1 MIVMKTRI
9 ATNQAP
15 QAVGP
20 YSQAVSAGDFVFVS
34 GQIPLDPESGKLVE
48 GGLERQTGRIFQNI
62 GAILKEAGLDFS
74 HVVSATVFLTNIN
87 DFNAVNDVYGKYFEG
102 GVLPARS
109 AVQVAALPKGAKL
122 EISCTAYRE

>member
-1 MIVMKTRI
+1 MKTRI

-48 GGLERQTGRIFQNI
+48 GGLERQAGRIFQNI

>member
-1 MIVMKTRI
+1 MKTRI

>member
-1 MIVMKTRI
+1 MKTRI

-87 DFNAVNDVYGKYFEG
+87 DFNTVNDVYGKYFEG